1 MSGFGALLSRDL
13 RLAWRGRAE
22 VLLVVAFFVVTAA
35 LFPFAL
41 GPGPELLA
49 RIAAGIIWVTALL
62 SVLLSLERLFLADYE
77 DGSLDLL
84 ALSPYPLEIIVS
96 GKIAAHWITTGLPLV
111 LTTPLIALIY
121 GLPLEGL
128 PVLLLALLLGTPALS
143 AIGAAGAALS
153 LGSRRGGVLIPLLV
167 LPLYVPVLIFGVL
180 AVEGALT
187 GTGSK
192 AYLLILA
199 ALMLGALPLGA
210 FASGAALRQA
220 LE

>member
-49 RIAAGIIWVTALL
+49 RIAAGVIWVTALL
-62 SVLLSLERLFLADYE
+62 SVLLSLERLFLADFE

-111 LTTPLIALIY
+111 ATTPLIALIY
-121 GLPLEGL
+121 GLPLDGL
-128 PVLLLALLLGTPALS
+128 PVLLLALALGTPALS
-143 AIGAAGAALS
+143 AIGAGAALS

-167 LPLYVPVLIFGVL
+167 LPLYIPVLIFGVL

-187 GTGSK
+187 GTGAK

-210 FASGAALRQA
+210 FAAGAALRQA